1 MSTKRKLTAG
11 AQTRQAS
18 GSGHT
23 SGQVSVVIP
32 RASSYQEFFLRMGLK
47 TEEEEG
53 TKKKRRLENIESE
66 GGEQEMGDSAGGTS
80 KPGEGF
86 DDESLP
92 DTCATLESQGRNL
105 MEKRRTTEAYEQP
118 PGPIPAN
125 P

>member
-1 MSTKRKLTAG
+1 MSMKRKLTTG
-11 AQTRQAS
+11 AQTRQDS
-18 GSGHT
+18 GPAHT
-23 SGQVSVVIP
+23 SDQVSVILP

-47 TEEEEG
+47 TEEEG
-53 TKKKRRLENIESE
+53 TKKKRRLEIIESE
-66 GGEQEMGDSAGGTS
+66 GGEQETGDSAGGTS

-92 DTCATLESQGRNL
+92 DTCATLESQGRNP